1 MAKQTD
7 LVCIGAAILDV
18 IMKGFNNEKINK
30 TGYLADSIELCPGG
44 EALNQSIAASHLGM
58 NVKIVCGMAHDN
70 ASEILMKALVAGGVN
85 TDHIFYTEGFKP
97 PVALMVV
104 GDNADRISVSTQAH
118 RVNFRPDTD
127 MSFMQGAKAVSL
139 DSLFRV
145 PFNDPELIFKV
156 VSEAKAQGCAIYAD
170 TKLPNFVKLT
180 LSDIEDSLKLVDCI
194 FPNEREAE
202 YYSGQTEPE
211 AMADEFLKHG
221 VKSVVVKLGGEG
233 MLFKDSTETIRLA
246 SHKVDAVDAT
256 GAGDNLIAGFISMK
270 NEGRSN
276 REASVFANA
285 CGALSTTI
293 PGGVNGVK
301 NRQQVIDFLK
311 SEGIDFR

>member
-1 MAKQTD
+1 MEKKTD

-18 IMKGFNNEKINK
+18 IMKGFKNEKINK
-30 TGYLADSIELCPGG
+30 TGYLSDSIELCPGG

-70 ASEILMKALVAGGVN
+70 PSEILMKALTAGGVN
-85 TDHIFYTEGFKP
+85 TDHVFYTEGFRP

-104 GDNADRISVSTQAH
+104 GDNADRVSVSTLAH
-118 RVNFRPDTD
+118 KVNFRPDTD
-127 MSFMQGAKAVSL
+127 MSYMKDAKAVSL

-145 PFNDPELIFKV
+145 PFNDPALIHKV
-156 VSEAKAQGCAIYAD
+156 VSEAVNCGCAVYAD

-180 LSDIEDSLKLVDCI
+180 LADLEDSLKMIDCV

-202 YYSGQTEPE
+202 YYSNQTEPE

-221 VKSVVVKLGGEG
+221 AKAVVVKLGADGC
-233 MLFKDSTETIRLA
+233 LFKDANETIRLA
-246 SHKVDAVDAT
+246 GHRVNAVDAT

-276 REASVFANA
+276 REAAVFANA

-301 NRQQVIDFLK
+301 NRQQVLDFLK
-311 SEGIDFR
+311 SEGIEL